1 MYSTQISLNF
11 KPEDSLEDSTKSVH
25 LEKPEFRNL
34 SPLLQQKVDALK
46 HWHNLKQQRRGP
58 PVEQKKFM
66 DPNKAHEA
74 SRTKKW
80 VTSAQQ
86 DYEESKAYYDE
97 MNAEKTRLEAQLAKQ
112 LGSSFSITT
121 AAGVN
126 VRKRIFKLE
135 RLMKATAEELA
146 DFGGVSPKIFPLKR
160 PPVKKVV
167 TRSLPWRKRQV
178 GSGVLS
184 DSSEDVEIG
193 QGLSPRDGRGKRVA
207 FFSPLAKGVPRQ
219 YASPKP
225 TSDLGKLG
233 SIAKQLSDFKPDDA
247 TKFSK

>member
-11 KPEDSLEDSTKSVH
+11 KPEGSLEDSTKSV
-25 LEKPEFRNL
+25 LLAKPEFRNL

-58 PVEQKKFM
+58 PVEQKKSM
-66 DPNKAHEA
+66 DPNKVQEA
-74 SRTKKW
+74 NRTKKW

-86 DYEESKAYYDE
+86 DYEDSKAYYDE
-97 MNAEKTRLEAQLAKQ
+97 INAEKTLLEAQLAKQ

-121 AAGVN
+121 VAGVN
-126 VRKRIFKLE
+126 IRKRIYKLE
-135 RLMKATAEELA
+135 RLMKSIAEELA
-146 DFGGVSPKIFPLKR
+146 DFGGVSTQICPLKR
-160 PPVKKVV
+160 PAVKKVV

-193 QGLSPRDGRGKRVA
+193 QGLNPRDGRGRRVA
-207 FFSPLAKGVPRQ
+207 FFSPLAKGVQRQ
-219 YASPKP
+219 
-225 TSDLGKLG
+225 
-233 SIAKQLSDFKPDDA
+233 
-247 TKFSK
+247 